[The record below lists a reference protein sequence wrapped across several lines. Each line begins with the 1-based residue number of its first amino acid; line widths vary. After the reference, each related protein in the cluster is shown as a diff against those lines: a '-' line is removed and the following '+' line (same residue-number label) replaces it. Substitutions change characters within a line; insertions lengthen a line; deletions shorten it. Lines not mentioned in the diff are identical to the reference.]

1 MTARFIDELR
11 AELALLANSTPSTFE
26 FEMAYQSRVACDRIR
41 FVIRNVEAL
50 GAGAGPLRET
60 CLQLTDALRR
70 LEAVDRR
77 FQSRSG
83 NESIEREK

>member
-1 MTARFIDELR
+1 MTARFVDDVG

-26 FEMAYQSRVACDRIR
+26 FEIAYQSRVACDRIR

-50 GAGAGPLRET
+50 GTGAGPLRET
-60 CLQLTDALRR
+60 CFQLTDALRR
-70 LEAVDRR
+70 LEDIDRR

-83 NESIEREK
+83 NGSIVGEK